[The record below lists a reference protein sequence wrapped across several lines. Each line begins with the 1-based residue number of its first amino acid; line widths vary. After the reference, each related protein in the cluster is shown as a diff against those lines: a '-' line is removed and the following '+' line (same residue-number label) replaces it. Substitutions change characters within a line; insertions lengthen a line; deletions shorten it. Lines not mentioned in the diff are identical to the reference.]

1 MYSYILFVLPQSKFF
16 PTVKSKKLDVQKPLD
31 HDVMNCIV
39 EQIVERCGIMKVKL
53 VIGQK
58 LFKRKAAEI
67 KKMVDMSTHAK

>member
-1 MYSYILFVLPQSKFF
+1 MIKHDGSFQSKFF
-16 PTVKSKKLDVQKPLD
+16 PTVKAKKLDVLKPLD

-39 EQIVERCGIMKVKL
+39 EQIVERSGTAKIKL

-67 KKMVDMSTHAK
+67 KRMVDMSTHPT